1 MRDCF
6 FSLKTVN
13 SKKPVFAIVG
23 PTASGKTAI
32 GVALALR
39 VGGEIINCDSVQIY
53 REIEIATAKPLIEER
68 GGVPHHL
75 LDYVAPRIK
84 YTAADWAQDAAG
96 KIREIE
102 ARGRTA
108 ILVGGTGFY
117 LRSLTEPLFESP
129 KTDEKL
135 RQRFTRIRERHGAER
150 LHRILQRVD
159 KAAAD
164 KLFPRDYVRV
174 ARALEVFFQTGKS
187 IVAQQ
192 PNRADAPE
200 FADRLKIFAL
210 NPPRDLLYE
219 RINRRAEKHFENGLI
234 AEVERL
240 RAQGVADDTNAL
252 GAHGY
257 RRAVEYLRGE
267 RSLESAVEQTKLD
280 VRHYAKRQLTW
291 FRRETGVVWL
301 DGFGDDET
309 VQTKLFELIEHE
321 KGD

>member
-1 MRDCF
+1 MKQ
-6 FSLKTVN
+6 SN
-13 SKKPVFAIVG
+13 SQKSVFAIVG

-39 VGGEIINCDSVQIY
+39 VGGEIVNCDSVQIY
-53 REIEIATAKPLIEER
+53 REIEVATAKPTIEER

-75 LDYVAPRIK
+75 LDYVAPQIK
-84 YTAADWAQDAAG
+84 YTAADWAQDAAA
-96 KIREIE
+96 KIHDIE

-129 KTDEKL
+129 KTDEQL
-135 RQRFTRIRERHGAER
+135 RARLTKIREQKGAEH
-150 LHRILQRVD
+150 LHRILQKVD
-159 KAAAD
+159 KPAAD

-174 ARALEVFFQTGKS
+174 ARSLEVFFQTGKS

-200 FADRLKIFAL
+200 FAKRLKIFAL
-210 NPPRDLLYE
+210 NPPRVLLYE

-234 AEVERL
+234 HEVQRL
-240 RAQGVADDTNAL
+240 RAQGIAEDTNAL

-257 RRAVEYLRGE
+257 RRAVEFLRGE
-267 RSLESAVEQTKLD
+267 RSLESAIEQTKLD

-291 FRRETGVVWL
+291 FRRENGVVWL
-301 DGFGDDET
+301 DGFGDD
-309 VQTKLFELIEHE
+309 QTTQNKLLELIEQE
-321 KGD
+321 KGDVN